1 MDPKRMKIFVPFFI
15 FCLFTS
21 IASGGALYVADNE
34 GPEIDITNISNAIE
48 EANYT
53 RVEIVSVGSDSVDMS
68 WVSSTELRCFFDYG
82 LSPFVLNNTLTAPD
96 LPTKYHWVAIKG
108 LNDGTTHHYQ
118 INSSFNEINNF
129 TTFPLDIGNYL
140 FSFAVATD
148 IHWSSSNSISNFG
161 RMYKYTDRLLADVV
175 SAINAE
181 GVNFTILLGDLTNKG
196 LAYEFDN
203 VTKRLNKLNKPFY
216 PVIGNHDKS
225 EGAWVTEWAELW
237 QENTTYSFN
246 FSGWHFIVLDS
257 VYDTNPEQGILTGD
271 NMKWLQDDLKAHK
284 TMPTIICLHFLV
296 NAVPGLAELC
306 AISGSNPYIDN
317 NKEFKVMLNNYTNV
331 VAVLSGH
338 GHLNSITY
346 DNNVTFIETASVI
359 QYPITY
365 DIYRVY
371 EYGFIK
377 TQHKIYQ
384 DLNIS
389 ELSRETAINYL
400 NDILPRLG
408 DYYVSFIFGSLS
420 DRSIHVSFSPQN
432 LGGCIKA

>member
-1 MDPKRMKIFVPFFI
+1 MDTKRMKIFVPFFI

-21 IASGGALYVADNE
+21 IASGEAGYVADND
-34 GPEIDITNISNAIE
+34 GPERDITNISDAIK

-53 RVEIVSVGSDSVDMS
+53 RVEVVSVGSDSFDMS

-82 LSPFVLNNTLTAPD
+82 LSPFVLNSILPAPD

-108 LNDGTTHHYQ
+108 LNDGTIHHYR

-129 TTFPLDIGNYL
+129 TTFPLDAGNYL

-148 IHWSSSNSISNFG
+148 IHWSSSNSIGDLG

-175 SAINAE
+175 TAINAE
-181 GVNFTILLGDLTNKG
+181 SVNFTILLGDLTDNG
-196 LAYEFDN
+196 LADQFDN
-203 VTKRLNKLNKPFY
+203 VTERLNKLDRPFY

-225 EGAWVTEWAELW
+225 EGAWVTEWAKLG

-246 FSGWHFIVLDS
+246 FAGWHFIVLDS
-257 VYDTNPEQGILTGD
+257 VNDTDTEQGIITD
-271 NMKWLQDDLKAHK
+271 DIMKWLQEDLKAHK

-296 NAVPGLAELC
+296 NDVPGFTELC
-306 AISGSNPYIDN
+306 AFLGSNPYIDN
-317 NKEFKVMLNNYTNV
+317 NKEFKVMLNNYSNV

-346 DNNVTFIETASVI
+346 NNNVTFIETASVI

-365 DIYRVY
+365 DIYQVY

-377 TQHKIYQ
+377 TQHKLYQ

-400 NDILPRLG
+400 NDIYPGLG
-408 DYYVSFIFGSLS
+408 DNYVSFIFGSLS
-420 DRSIHVSFSPQN
+420 DRSINVSFAP
-432 LGGCIKA
+432 

>member
-1 MDPKRMKIFVPFFI
+1 MKIFVPFFI
-15 FCLFTS
+15 FCLFTT
-21 IASGGALYVADNE
+21 IASGEALYVADND
-34 GPEIDITNISNAIE
+34 GPERDITNISDAIK
-48 EANYT
+48 EASYT
-53 RVEIVSVGSDSVDMS
+53 RVEVVSVGSDSFDMS
-68 WVSSTELRCFFDYG
+68 WVSSTESRCFFDYG
-82 LSPFVLNNTLTAPD
+82 LSPFLLNSTLPAPD

-108 LNDGTTHHYQ
+108 LNDGTTHHYR

-129 TTFPLDIGNYL
+129 TTVPLDAGNYL

-161 RMYKYTDRLLADVV
+161 RMYKYTDQLLADVV

-181 GVNFTILLGDLTNKG
+181 SVNFTILLGDLTDNG

-203 VTKRLNKLNKPFY
+203 VTERLNKLDRPFY

-225 EGAWVTEWAELW
+225 EGAWVTEWAELG
-237 QENTTYSFN
+237 QEKTTYSFN
-246 FSGWHFIVLDS
+246 FAGWHFIVLDS
-257 VYDTNPEQGILTGD
+257 VNDTSPEQGIITGD
-271 NMKWLQDDLKAHK
+271 IMKWLQDDLKAHK

-296 NAVPGLAELC
+296 NDVPGLAELC
-306 AISGSNPYIDN
+306 AISGLNPYIEN
-317 NKEFKVMLNNYTNV
+317 RKEFKVMLNNYTNV

-338 GHLNSITY
+338 GHLNSITCN
-346 DNNVTFIETASVI
+346 NNVTFIETASVI

-371 EYGFIK
+371 EYGFVK
-377 TQHKIYQ
+377 TQHKLYQ

-420 DRSIHVSFSPQN
+420 DRSINISFAPQN
-432 LGGCIKA
+432 LGDGIRA